1 MDIGGL
7 AAIAGVGE
15 SEYSKNSG
23 VTQTVLQ
30 LTAARRAIDDAGL
43 RPSDIDGVLPSYH
56 SDPPVEGY
64 IANLGLPNVRFSST
78 LHMGGASGMASVR
91 AAAAAVTGGL
101 ANYVLVVNGRN
112 GRSGRRISQH
122 GATPSGV
129 MTDTQEF
136 EFPYGLFGPPQ
147 WYSLQ
152 AMRHMH
158 AYGTTSRQLGAV
170 AVAMR
175 KHAQRN
181 PRALMRMPMTLE
193 DHANSRWITSVFHI
207 LDCCIESDGAAAAIV
222 TTTERARD
230 LKSAAGGGPV
240 RILGA
245 GEAHPDSPT
254 SIVTRPEI
262 TQVGIAKVAPD
273 TFARAGLTPA
283 DVDVAQIYDCFTY
296 CVISQI
302 EQLGFCAK
310 GEGGPFVEGGRIE
323 IGGELPVNTHGGVL
337 SEAHGMSGLNGLAEA
352 VRQVRGDAG
361 PTQVPGVRVALAAGY
376 GDFGDGS
383 LVLLGK

>member
-1 MDIGGL
+1 MGIGGR

-23 VTQTVLQ
+23 VSQTVLQ
-30 LTAARRAIDDAGL
+30 LTAARRAIADAGL
-43 RPSDIDGVLPSYH
+43 TPADIDGVLPSYH
-56 SDPPVEGY
+56 GDPPTEGY
-64 IANLGLPNVRFSST
+64 IANLGLPNVRFSSV
-78 LHMGGASGMASVR
+78 LQMGGASGMASVR
-91 AAAAAVTGGL
+91 AAAAAVVSGL

-129 MTDTQEF
+129 MNDTQEF
-136 EFPYGLFGPPQ
+136 EVPYGLLGPPQ

-152 AMRHMH
+152 ALRHMQ

-181 PRALMRMPMTLE
+181 PRAIMRAPMTLE
-193 DHANSRWITSVFHI
+193 DHANSRRITNVFHL

-222 TTTERARD
+222 TTAERARD
-230 LKSAAGGGPV
+230 LKQNPV

-245 GEAHPDSPT
+245 GEGHPDSPT

-262 TQVGIAKVAPD
+262 TQAGVAKAAPAA
-273 TFARAGLTPA
+273 FAMAGLTPA

-302 EQLGFCAK
+302 EQIGFCAK

-323 IGGELPVNTHGGVL
+323 VGGALPVNTHGGVL

-352 VRQVRGDAG
+352 VCQVRGDAG
-361 PTQVPGVRVALAAGY
+361 PTQVPGVEVALAAGY

-383 LVLLGK
+383 LVLLGR